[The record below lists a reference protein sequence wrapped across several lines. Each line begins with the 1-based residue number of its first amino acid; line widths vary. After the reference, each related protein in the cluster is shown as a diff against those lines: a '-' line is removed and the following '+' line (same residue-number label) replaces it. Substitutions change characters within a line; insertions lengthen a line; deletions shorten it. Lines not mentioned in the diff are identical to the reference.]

1 MKCRYCKAEIP
12 EGELY
17 CKKCGREVQIVPDYN
32 PLDEMLTAQI
42 QLDDDN
48 RETELEQYMNQ
59 NRRNNRSSV
68 SRVTG
73 KTGQTANRNTGRTRQ
88 SADWNTGRTR
98 QSANR
103 NTGRTGRD
111 AARNTGRT
119 TSRTTGN
126 VSGRRSSGNTT
137 GQMLSEKERRKRQ
150 SAKAARK
157 KALRRKRRI
166 LLLIMAAIVVLAG
179 VGFYAL
185 YQGSYNGIMRKAQKA
200 EQSKDYTSAESYYK
214 QAIAKNAQKADAYT
228 GLADVYLAQ
237 DKTEEA
243 TSLFEDAVSKQTGN
257 VDLYKACMDFY
268 LKSDQ
273 NMEIP
278 NLLDSVSDSML
289 DKLSDYVVNEP
300 EFSLNDSTT
309 YDDVQKLLLTTD
321 ADTIYY
327 TTDGTDPN
335 LSSTKYTSEGIQISE
350 GETTVKAI
358 AVNKKGVPSITSK
371 KTYTVEFP
379 VEDAPAVSPSTGQY
393 DEAVQIEVKVPDG
406 YTAYYTTD
414 GTDPTTASTK
424 YTGPID
430 MPKGETLFKVVLVN
444 AKGRMSGITTRNY
457 MYDNQ

>member
-1 MKCRYCKAEIP
+1 M
-12 EGELY
+12 
-17 CKKCGREVQIVPDYN
+17 
-32 PLDEMLTAQI
+32 
-42 QLDDDN
+42 
-48 RETELEQYMNQ
+48 
-59 NRRNNRSSV
+59 
-68 SRVTG
+68 
-73 KTGQTANRNTGRTRQ
+73 
-88 SADWNTGRTR
+88 
-98 QSANR
+98 
-103 NTGRTGRD
+103 
-111 AARNTGRT
+111 
-119 TSRTTGN
+119 
-126 VSGRRSSGNTT
+126 
-137 GQMLSEKERRKRQ
+137 SEKERRKRQ
-150 SAKAARK
+150 SAKAAKK

-166 LLLIMAAIVVLAG
+166 VLLIMAAIVILAG
-179 VGFYAL
+179 AGFYVI
-185 YQGSYNGIMRKAQKA
+185 YQGSYNGIMKKAQKA
-200 EQSKDYTSAESYYK
+200 AQSKDYTAAESYYK
-214 QAIAKNAQKADAYT
+214 QAITKDSKKADAYT

-237 DKTEEA
+237 DKTDEA
-243 TSLFEDAVSKQTGN
+243 TSLFENAVSKQTGN
-257 VDLYKACMDFY
+257 ADLYKACMDFY

-289 DKLSDYVVNEP
+289 DKLSDYVVDEP

-321 ADTIYY
+321 SAAIYY
-327 TTDGTDPN
+327 TTDGSDPS

-358 AVNKKGVPSITSK
+358 AVNKKGVPSATSK

-444 AKGRMSGITTRNY
+444 GKGRMSGITTRNY
-457 MYDNQ
+457 MYDNE

>member
-32 PLDEMLTAQI
+32 PLEEMLTAQI
-42 QLDDDN
+42 QLDGN
-48 RETELEQYMNQ
+48 EQESELDQYINQ
-59 NRRNNRSSV
+59 KRRNNNR
-68 SRVTG
+68 
-73 KTGQTANRNTGRTRQ
+73 TGQSAGRNTGRN
-88 SADWNTGRTR
+88 A
-98 QSANR
+98 
-103 NTGRTGRD
+103 
-111 AARNTGRT
+111 
-119 TSRTTGN
+119 SRTTAAMT
-126 VSGRRSSGNTT
+126 GRRMTGNTT
-137 GQMLSEKERRKRQ
+137 GQMLTEKERRKRQ

-166 LLLIMAAIVVLAG
+166 VLLIMAAIVVLAG
-179 VGFYAL
+179 AGFYVV
-185 YQGSYNGIMRKAQKA
+185 YQNSYNGIMKKAQKA
-200 EQSKDYTSAESYYK
+200 AQSKDYTTAEAYYK
-214 QAIAKNAQKADAYT
+214 QAISKNTKKADAYT
-228 GLADVYLAQ
+228 GLADVYLLQ
-237 DKTEEA
+237 DKADEGT
-243 TSLFEDAVSKQTGN
+243 TLFEEAVSKQSGN
-257 VDLYKACMDFY
+257 VELYKACMDFY

-278 NLLDSVSDSML
+278 ELLDSVNDSML
-289 DKLSDYVVNEP
+289 EKLSDYVVDEP
-300 EFSLNDSTT
+300 KFSLEDSTT
-309 YDDVQKLLLTTD
+309 YDDVQKLLLTAD
-321 ADTIYY
+321 KDTIYY
-327 TTDGTDPN
+327 TTDGTDPD
-335 LSSTKYTSEGIQISE
+335 LTSTKYTSEGIQISE
-350 GETTVKAI
+350 GETTIKAI
-358 AVNKKGVPSITSK
+358 AVNKKEVPSAIGK

-444 AKGRMSGITTRNY
+444 GKGRMSGITTRNY

>member
-17 CKKCGREVQIVPDYN
+17 CKRCGREVQIVPDYN

-42 QLDDDN
+42 QLDGNDQ
-48 RETELEQYMNQ
+48 ESELGQYINQ
-59 NRRNNRSSV
+59 NRRNNRASV
-68 SRVTG
+68 SKSTG
-73 KTGQTANRNTGRTRQ
+73 RTSQSASRNTG
-88 SADWNTGRTR
+88 STGR
-98 QSANR
+98 
-103 NTGRTGRD
+103 G

-119 TSRTTGN
+119 TSRTTGTM
-126 VSGRRSSGNTT
+126 SGRRTSGNTT
-137 GQMLSEKERRKRQ
+137 GQMMSEKERRKRQ
-150 SAKAARK
+150 SAKVAKK

-166 LLLIMAAIVVLAG
+166 VLLIMAALVVLAG
-179 VGFYAL
+179 AGFYVV
-185 YQGSYNGIMRKAQKA
+185 YQGSYNGILKKAQKA
-200 EQSKDYTSAESYYK
+200 AQTKDYTSAESYYK

-228 GLADVYLAQ
+228 GLADVYLEQ

-243 TSLFEDAVSKQTGN
+243 TSLFEDAVSKQTSN
-257 VDLYKACMDFY
+257 ADLYKACMDFY

-289 DKLSDYVVNEP
+289 DKLSDYVVDQP
-300 EFSLNDSTT
+300 KFSLNDSTI

-327 TTDGTDPN
+327 TTDGTDPS
-335 LSSTKYTSEGIQISE
+335 LSSTKYTREGIQISE
-350 GETTVKAI
+350 GETTIKAI
-358 AVNKKGVPSITSK
+358 AVNKKGVPSATSK

-430 MPKGETLFKVVLVN
+430 MPKGETLFKAILVN
-444 AKGRMSGITTRNY
+444 GKGRTSGITTRNY
-457 MYDNQ
+457 MLDTQ